1 MGVQLK
7 HGLLWLMLAITAAPA
22 ARAGVEHRVIELKKY
37 GIMVNVTEDFDGTP
51 TVTAQCLIP
60 LPREIVWNVLSDYEN
75 LDAIV
80 PAIES
85 SKVIGEEDGR
95 LVLRQEGRAGMWFVK
110 REFTVTFRV
119 DEKAMASIDFEAFEG
134 DFETFTGKWRV
145 KPMRAGTLIRHEVQV
160 VPKLWAPGW
169 ALRKIAGDMMME
181 TLRGVVGKCF
191 ETAGR
196 ARAGESSPQGAAPTQ

>member
-1 MGVQLK
+1 VQLK
-7 HGLLWLMLAITAAPA
+7 HSLLWLLLVFTAAPA
-22 ARAGVEHRVIELKKY
+22 ARADVEQYVIELEKY

-60 LPREIVWNVLSDYEN
+60 FPREVVWRVLSDYEN

-80 PAIES
+80 SAIES

-95 LVLRQEGRAGMWFVK
+95 LILRQEGRAGMWFVK
-110 REFTVTFRV
+110 RGFTVTFRV
-119 DEKAMASIDFEAFEG
+119 DEKAMASIEFEAFEG
-134 DFETFTGKWRV
+134 DFETFNGKWRV
-145 KPMRAGTLIRHEVQV
+145 KPMRAGTLVRHEVQV
-160 VPKLWAPGW
+160 VPKFWAPKW

-196 ARAGESSPQGAAPTQ
+196 ARTGESSPLGSAPTQ